1 MTDNHNELR
10 RIVQLTREAN
20 EHKYEAHS
28 QSNLKKHIQTKF
40 RTTMIGSLSKFEEL
54 FGDLWG
60 HGLKEEELSDD
71 QLYWRDKWQ
80 LARTEILNNG
90 NNQLRAAQTEIEQYT
105 IRYNKNEYTFQQLKD
120 KKGLTEN
127 E

>member
-1 MTDNHNELR
+1 MTEDRNELK
-10 RIVQLTREAN
+10 RIVRMTREAN
-20 EHKYEAHS
+20 DQKHEAHS
-28 QSNLKKHIQTKF
+28 KKMLKKHVETKF

-60 HGLKEEELSDD
+60 HGTPPEHLTPEQEL
-71 QLYWRDKWQ
+71 WRERWQ

-90 NNQLRAAQTEIEQYT
+90 NNQLRAASQEIENYT
-105 IRYNKNEYTFQQLKD
+105 IRFVKTEYAFTIKD
-120 KKGLTEN
+120 KGDITED